1 MLSAILLAS
10 GCSDSKT
17 AAALNY
23 VQLIREP
30 SVFIVEFD
38 SDLDMEAPYAQNRHQ
53 KIVSKSLKCALGD
66 DQQIDVNHKLPAY
79 FMGTVQ
85 LHQTANAKNGT
96 RYRYQSR
103 GNFYHDTPG
112 SSDMKLLGES
122 ALAGVLGTKQSVP
135 CKVIMT
141 VYMSSP
147 YYSRAMAIPVQDI
160 IRVTGKAINP
170 GA

>member
-1 MLSAILLAS
+1 MLATMLLAS
-10 GCSDSKT
+10 GCGDSKT
-17 AAALNY
+17 AATLNY
-23 VQLIREP
+23 VQLMREP

-38 SDLDMEAPYAQNRHQ
+38 SDLDLEAPYAQNRHQ
-53 KIVSKSLKCALGD
+53 KIISKSLMCALGD

-85 LHQTANAKNGT
+85 LHQTINVKNST
-96 RYRYQSR
+96 RYRYRSR

-112 SSDMKLLGES
+112 SSDMKHLGES

-141 VYMSSP
+141 VYMASP

-160 IRVTGKAINP
+160 IRVTSKAINP